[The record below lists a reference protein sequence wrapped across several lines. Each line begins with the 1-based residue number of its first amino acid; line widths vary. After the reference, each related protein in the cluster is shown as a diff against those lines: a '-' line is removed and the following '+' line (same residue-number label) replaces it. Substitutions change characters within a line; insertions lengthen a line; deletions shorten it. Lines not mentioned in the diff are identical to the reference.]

1 MDIGDYSKTP
11 VKTQFGWHVIL
22 VEERRRAEAPSMPHA
37 MPKIQQEVTRQV
49 LTDVIGSLRN
59 GADIEIISAGG
70 SLQRPGQR

>member
-1 MDIGDYSKTP
+1 
-11 VKTQFGWHVIL
+11 
-22 VEERRRAEAPSMPHA
+22 MPHA

-70 SLQRPGQR
+70 GLQRPGQR